1 MVEEITVGAALRRLT
16 HYLEENGIEAP
27 DFEALQMLQSL
38 GYSKIRILEGRGV
51 LTQQQQEQL
60 RQLASRRRKGEPCST
75 CWESGNFTA

>member
-38 GYSKIRILEGRGV
+38 GYSKIRIWKAVGSSLNS
-51 LTQQQQEQL
+51 
-60 RQLASRRRKGEPCST
+60 SRNSCGSWPPAAERESPCST